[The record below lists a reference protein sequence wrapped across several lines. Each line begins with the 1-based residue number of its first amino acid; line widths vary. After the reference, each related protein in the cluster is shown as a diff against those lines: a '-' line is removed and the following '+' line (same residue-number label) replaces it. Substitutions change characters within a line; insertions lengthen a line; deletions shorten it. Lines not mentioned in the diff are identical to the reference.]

1 MKKRVILA
9 ALALMIISG
18 CSNGGGET
26 SVSEPESTEESSV
39 VSVAESTE
47 VSEESIESKAE
58 SSKKES
64 SVESKAE
71 SSEKES
77 SVESK
82 AESSEKESSAESKT
96 EGKAESKAE
105 SKTESKVESKTES
118 KVESKAESKVESRAE
133 SKVESKVES
142 RVESKVESSVAEIS
156 FEESSKEETSVPATN
171 KELPGF
177 YNLVEMTSDGETLMS
192 MKYYNEAGLYI
203 TLEINAGGTGVFTQ
217 YEEKSNMTWN
227 DNYMVLKD
235 YDEMEYSLSGDK
247 LAVYQDSSITLVFER
262 SDKETIRKKME
273 EASKEKEL
281 SGEVDKEAVGK
292 YVLKSIDS
300 EESIDT
306 DLFGEDISVVLNDDG
321 TGYIDAEGEQIE
333 IEWVD
338 GAVKIMNDIF
348 YYEKHGN
355 DIVIDIYGISMTF
368 SKE

>member
-47 VSEESIESKAE
+47 VSEESVESKAE
-58 SSKKES
+58 SSK
-64 SVESKAE
+64 
-71 SSEKES
+71 KES

-118 KVESKAESKVESRAE
+118 KV
-133 SKVESKVES
+133 
-142 RVESKVESSVAEIS
+142 
-156 FEESSKEETSVPATN
+156 ESSKEETSVPATN

>member
-9 ALALMIISG
+9 VLALVITAG
-18 CSNGGGET
+18 CSNGEET
-26 SVSEPESTEESSV
+26 SVSEPESTAESSV
-39 VSVAESTE
+39 VSVAENTE
-47 VSEESIESKAE
+47 VSENSVESREE

-71 SSEKES
+71 SSAKES

-82 AESSEKESSAESKT
+82 AESKT
-96 EGKAESKAE
+96 ESKAE
-105 SKTESKVESKTES
+105 SKTESK
-118 KVESKAESKVESRAE
+118 AE

-142 RVESKVESSVAEIS
+142 KTESKAESKAESKVESKVESKPESRVESKVESKP
-156 FEESSKEETSVPATN
+156 ESKVESGKAETSVPATN
-171 KELPGF
+171 AELPGF
-177 YNLVEMTSDGETLMS
+177 YNLVEMTSDGESLMS

-217 YEEKSNMTWN
+217 YQDKSNMTWN
-227 DNYMVLKD
+227 DNYMMLKD
-235 YDEMEYSLSGDK
+235 YDDMEYSLSGDK
-247 LAVYQDSSITLVFER
+247 LAVYQSDVITLVFER

-300 EESIDT
+300 EESIDE
-306 DLFGEDISVVLNDDG
+306 DLFGEDVYVVLNDDG
-321 TGYIDAEGEQIE
+321 TGYFDAEGEQIE

-338 GAVKIMNDIF
+338 GAVKIMNDVF

-355 DIVIDIYGISMTF
+355 DIVIEIYGITITF

>member
-26 SVSEPESTEESSV
+26 SVSQPESTEESSV

-47 VSEESIESKAE
+47 VSEESVESKAE

-118 KVESKAESKVESRAE
+118 KVES
-133 SKVESKVES
+133 
-142 RVESKVESSVAEIS
+142 
-156 FEESSKEETSVPATN
+156 SKEETSVPATN

-203 TLEINAGGTGVFTQ
+203 TLEINAGGTGVLTQ

-281 SGEVDKEAVGK
+281 SGEVEKEAVGK

>member
-47 VSEESIESKAE
+47 VSEESVESKAE

-118 KVESKAESKVESRAE
+118 KV
-133 SKVESKVES
+133 
-142 RVESKVESSVAEIS
+142 
-156 FEESSKEETSVPATN
+156 ESSKEETSVPATN

-300 EESIDT
+300 EESIDE
-306 DLFGEDISVVLNDDG
+306 DLFGEDVYVVLNDDG
-321 TGYIDAEGEQIE
+321 TGYFDAEGEQIE

-348 YYEKHGN
+348 YYEKNGT
-355 DIVIDIYGISMTF
+355 DIIVDAYGIKITF

>member
-26 SVSEPESTEESSV
+26 SVSQPESTEESSV

-47 VSEESIESKAE
+47 VSEESVESKAE

-118 KVESKAESKVESRAE
+118 KVES
-133 SKVESKVES
+133 
-142 RVESKVESSVAEIS
+142 
-156 FEESSKEETSVPATN
+156 SKEETSVPATN

-217 YEEKSNMTWN
+217 YQDKSNMTWN

-281 SGEVDKEAVGK
+281 SGEVEKEAVGK

>member
-26 SVSEPESTEESSV
+26 SVSQPESTEESSV

-47 VSEESIESKAE
+47 VSEESVESKAE
-58 SSKKES
+58 SSK
-64 SVESKAE
+64 
-71 SSEKES
+71 KES

-118 KVESKAESKVESRAE
+118 KV
-133 SKVESKVES
+133 
-142 RVESKVESSVAEIS
+142 
-156 FEESSKEETSVPATN
+156 ESSKEETSVPATN

>member
-47 VSEESIESKAE
+47 VSEESVESKAESSKKESSVESKAESSEKESSVESKAE

-118 KVESKAESKVESRAE
+118 KV
-133 SKVESKVES
+133 
-142 RVESKVESSVAEIS
+142 
-156 FEESSKEETSVPATN
+156 ESSKEETSVPATN

>member
-1 MKKRVILA
+1 MKKRVQLR
-9 ALALMIISG
+9 
-18 CSNGGGET
+18 
-26 SVSEPESTEESSV
+26 
-39 VSVAESTE
+39 
-47 VSEESIESKAE
+47 
-58 SSKKES
+58 
-64 SVESKAE
+64 
-71 SSEKES
+71 
-77 SVESK
+77 
-82 AESSEKESSAESKT
+82 
-96 EGKAESKAE
+96 KAE

-118 KVESKAESKVESRAE
+118 KV
-133 SKVESKVES
+133 
-142 RVESKVESSVAEIS
+142 
-156 FEESSKEETSVPATN
+156 ESSKEETSVPATN

>member
-26 SVSEPESTEESSV
+26 SVSQPESTEESSV

-47 VSEESIESKAE
+47 VSEESVESKAE

-118 KVESKAESKVESRAE
+118 KV
-133 SKVESKVES
+133 
-142 RVESKVESSVAEIS
+142 
-156 FEESSKEETSVPATN
+156 ESSKEETSVPATN

>member
-47 VSEESIESKAE
+47 VSEESVESKAE

-118 KVESKAESKVESRAE
+118 KV
-133 SKVESKVES
+133 
-142 RVESKVESSVAEIS
+142 
-156 FEESSKEETSVPATN
+156 ESSKEETSVPATN

>member
-26 SVSEPESTEESSV
+26 SVSKPESTEESSV

-47 VSEESIESKAE
+47 VSEESVESKAE
-58 SSKKES
+58 SSK
-64 SVESKAE
+64 
-71 SSEKES
+71 KES

-118 KVESKAESKVESRAE
+118 KV
-133 SKVESKVES
+133 
-142 RVESKVESSVAEIS
+142 
-156 FEESSKEETSVPATN
+156 ESSKEETSVPATN

>member
-26 SVSEPESTEESSV
+26 SVSQPESTEESSV

-47 VSEESIESKAE
+47 VSEESVESKAE
-58 SSKKES
+58 SSK
-64 SVESKAE
+64 
-71 SSEKES
+71 KES

-118 KVESKAESKVESRAE
+118 KV
-133 SKVESKVES
+133 
-142 RVESKVESSVAEIS
+142 
-156 FEESSKEETSVPATN
+156 ESSKEETSVPATN

-338 GAVKIMNDIF
+338 GAVKIMNDVF

-355 DIVIDIYGISMTF
+355 DIVIEIYGITITF